1 MSSKPDLSDY
11 VEVSER
17 IQHFR
22 DAFPDGS
29 LQAEIVSM
37 TDTLVV
43 VKAYAYRT
51 ADDPRPGTGLASEP
65 IPGKTPYTRD
75 SELMNA
81 ETSAWGRA
89 IIAVGASDAKRVAS
103 ANEVRNRQP
112 APERQGPPDLSTL
125 SETIADAQ
133 EVGLEGDYDAT
144 MEWASQS
151 QANADAAVAKLRK
164 AIAEKRQAAA

>member
-1 MSSKPDLSDY
+1 MSKPDLSDY

-22 DAFPDGS
+22 DAYPEGS
-29 LQAEIVSM
+29 LQAEVVSM

-51 ADDPRPGTGLASEP
+51 PDDERPGTGLASEP

-89 IIAVGASDAKRVAS
+89 IIAVGASDARRVAS
-103 ANEVRNRQP
+103 ANEVRNRQNT
-112 APERQGPPDLSTL
+112 EDDLGTL
-125 SETIADAQ
+125 LAELEQVTAEAQ
-133 EVGLEGDYDAT
+133 AAGVEGDYDA
-144 MEWASQS
+144 MWS
-151 QANADAAVAKLRK
+151 AAKDSPAKARGAISKLRA
-164 AIAEKRQAAA
+164 AIAKKAAA